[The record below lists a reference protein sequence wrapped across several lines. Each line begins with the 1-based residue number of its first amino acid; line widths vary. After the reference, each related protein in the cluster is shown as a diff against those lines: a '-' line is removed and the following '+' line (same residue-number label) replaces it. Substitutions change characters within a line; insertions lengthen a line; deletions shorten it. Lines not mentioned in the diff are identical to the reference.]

1 MQNSATTVR
10 KPQPRQPTAKHES
23 CGCQRSFPV
32 SSRELGIPARW
43 NRQGNEPRGRN
54 FRLRLT
60 PRHIEHANHAR
71 TCRKLRV
78 KPRLSRR
85 VDEDHLAVRG
95 ATTRT
100 LEEKTEVHVRGMTL
114 PLMRQC
120 WAPRKHTLTA
130 DNRAKINLKI
140 KSTCKKIRRKS
151 VERNHGAA
159 FYARDIRLRHAQS
172 FSNFKL
178 I

>member
-1 MQNSATTVR
+1 MTTGYGISGIGYSPLGNLGLGSTGSYTSYDMYMPSMMGMNYGMGPHIVHADVA
-10 KPQPRQPTAKHES
+10 QPRHV
-23 CGCQRSFPV
+23 RY
-32 SSRELGIPARW
+32 LARDA
-43 NRQGNEPRGRN
+43 P
-54 FRLRLT
+54 
-60 PRHIEHANHAR
+60 P
-71 TCRKLRV
+71 
-78 KPRLSRR
+78 
-85 VDEDHLAVRG
+85 
-95 ATTRT
+95 RT
-100 LEEKTEVHVRGMTL
+100 LEEKTEIHVRGMTL

-151 VERNHGAA
+151 VERNHGAV

>member
-1 MQNSATTVR
+1 METEAGKVALYAVERAPEIGGFTMGVVENDGCGVELLREAGGAAHLPHIVHA
-10 KPQPRQPTAKHES
+10 KIAQPRHV
-23 CGCQRSFPV
+23 RY
-32 SSRELGIPARW
+32 LARDA
-43 NRQGNEPRGRN
+43 P
-54 FRLRLT
+54 
-60 PRHIEHANHAR
+60 P
-71 TCRKLRV
+71 
-78 KPRLSRR
+78 
-85 VDEDHLAVRG
+85 
-95 ATTRT
+95 RT

-120 WAPRKHTLTA
+120 RAPRKHTLTA

-151 VERNHGAA
+151 VERNHGAV